1 MADMESLLDFSNE
14 EFDVA
19 LLDHVVACFYERG
32 NPNRERADAVLMQL
46 LENPASWTRV
56 DAILERAENPS
67 AKFFGLQILQDTITY
82 RWGTLPRDQRE
93 SIRSYIVDKIIA
105 LSSDDATL
113 AAERVLVSK
122 LNLSLVAIL
131 KQEWPHNWPSFIP
144 DLVDS
149 SKTSQSLCENNMH
162 ILLLLSE
169 EVFDVGREKMTS
181 EKVESL
187 KTSLNKEFSAI
198 FELCEF
204 ILGCAEQQSL
214 LVVTLQTL
222 LRFLSWI
229 PLGYIF
235 ETKLVET
242 LCTRYF
248 AAPEY
253 RCDALSALTEIAA
266 IDAPAYEAVFV
277 QLFCSTLDV
286 LGGHIPPESDV
297 PYLFESAT
305 DEGQTLIQRLAL
317 FLCTFLRAHRPLL
330 EKPDTQGY
338 LLQGMDY
345 LVRVSEVPDTEVFKI
360 CLEYWHAF
368 SNELYL
374 SECKY
379 GGGTGFLG
387 NLGGAGGA
395 GGFGMRGLAGTL
407 PGGESSGAS
416 GPGGPRSRQLYGVIL
431 SRVRLV
437 IISRM
442 AKPEEV
448 LIKEDESGDIVRE
461 TTKDTDALAQ
471 YKTMREALVYLTHL
485 DYEDTERIMLAK
497 LARQVDGSE
506 WGWHPLNTLCWAVGS
521 ISGAMEEE
529 DEKRFVVTVIKDL
542 LRLCELKKGKNNKAV
557 IASCIMYV
565 VGQYPRF
572 LRKHWKFLKTVVN
585 KLFEFMHER
594 HPGVQDMACDTF
606 LKIAAKCKRMF
617 VLVQAGES
625 RSFVEELVDGGVAAT
640 IEDLEIH
647 QVHSFYE
654 SVGFMVAAQPDPT
667 ARASLLERLMGLPN
681 GMWARRVTLA
691 AEDVT
696 TLHAADAEREIARI
710 LRSNVCVCR
719 SVGPSFGTQMA
730 RIFLDMLNVYGA
742 YASFISG
749 SVEEQGEQVLGFSV
763 IKLARKV
770 KWEALELVQTFVDR
784 ADASGGTIEEMVHSF
799 LPPFFDTVLSDFA
812 DAVPGARDAEVLV
825 CLTVIVDKLGN
836 ASMDPGIA
844 PRIMEAVFDPVL
856 GMITENMD
864 DHPEVRLGF
873 YKLLEAINQHAF
885 GAMFDAPEERQK
897 LIVDAVVWGVKHTKR
912 EVADV
917 SLSMLDRLIDNV
929 VATPELVQPFFQA
942 HLLSILQDVL
952 FVLTDRMHKSG
963 FKMQT
968 TILRKL
974 FTVVESGHLSAS
986 LWSDGDVPP
995 EEAAEMT
1002 NSVYLRNFVS
1012 SLLGSAFDN
1021 LSEDQVRTFVEGLC
1035 DMSRDIGD
1043 YKTLVRDFLIEILEF
1058 HSDENADLLY
1068 AEEAAAAAEEEKKA
1082 DMARRQ
1088 AVPGLLRPADME
1100 EDDGL

>member
-1 MADMESLLDFSNE
+1 MSAPFESLLDFSVE
-14 EFDVA
+14 EFDVP
-19 LLDHVVACFYERG
+19 LLDHVVEVFYNQRHPE
-32 NPNRERADAVLMQL
+32 RERANAVLMQL
-46 LENPASWTRV
+46 LEHPAAWTRV
-56 DAILERAENPS
+56 DAVLEGAENPA
-67 AKFFGLQILQDTITY
+67 AKFFALQILQDTITY

-93 SIRSYIVDKIIA
+93 GIRSYISDKIIA
-105 LSSDDATL
+105 LSSDEATL

-131 KQEWPHNWPSFIP
+131 KQEWPQNWPSFIP

-149 SKTSQSLCENNMH
+149 SKVSQSLCENNMR

-169 EVFDVGREKMTS
+169 EVFDFGREAMTS
-181 EKVESL
+181 EKVETL
-187 KTSLNKEFSAI
+187 KTSLNKEFAAI

-204 ILGCAEQQSL
+204 ILGAAEQESL
-214 LVVTLQTL
+214 LSVTLQTL

-242 LCTRYF
+242 LCTRFF

-253 RCDALSALTEIAA
+253 RCDALAALTEIGA

-277 QLFCSTLDV
+277 NLFCSTMDV
-286 LGGHIPPESDV
+286 LAEHIPPESDV
-297 PYLFESAT
+297 AMLYDSVT
-305 DEGQTLIQRLAL
+305 DEGQTLIQRVAL

-330 EKPDTQGY
+330 EKPDLQPY
-338 LLQGMDY
+338 LLQGLDY
-345 LVRVSEVPDTEVFKI
+345 LVRVSAVPETEIFKI

-368 SNELYL
+368 ANELYL

-379 GGGTGFLG
+379 GGSSGFLG
-387 NLGGAGGA
+387 GGYGGR
-395 GGFGMRGLAGTL
+395 GGGGGGSGFGMGGLAGSL
-407 PGGESSGAS
+407 PDSDGAD
-416 GPGGPRSRQLYGVIL
+416 GPRSRHLYGGIL

-437 IISRM
+437 MISRM

-461 TTKDTDALAQ
+461 TQKDTDALAQ
-471 YKTMREALVYLTHL
+471 YKTMREALVFLTHL

-497 LARQVDGSE
+497 LARQVDGAE
-506 WGWHPLNTLCWAVGS
+506 WGWNALNTLCWAVGS
-521 ISGAMEEE
+521 VSGAMGEE

-542 LRLCELKKGKNNKAV
+542 LRLCEMKKGKNNKAV

-606 LKIAAKCKRMF
+606 VKIASKCKRMF
-617 VLVQAGES
+617 VLVQAGEA
-625 RSFVEELVDGGVAAT
+625 RSFADELVDGGVAAT
-640 IEDLEIH
+640 IDDLEIH

-654 SVGFMVAAQPDPT
+654 AVGFMVSAQPDPVG
-667 ARASLLERLMGLPN
+667 RASLLERLMSLPN
-681 GMWARRVTLA
+681 GMWQRRMNMA
-691 AEDVT
+691 AADVT
-696 TLHAADAEREIARI
+696 SLHDPDAAREIQRI
-710 LRSNVCVCR
+710 LRSNVSVCR
-719 SVGPSFGTQMA
+719 SVGASFGTQMGK
-730 RIFLDMLNVYGA
+730 IFLDMLNVYAA
-742 YASFISG
+742 YAAFVSSSI
-749 SVEEQGEQVLGFSV
+749 EEVGPHVVGHSV
-763 IKLARKV
+763 IKLARLAKA
-770 KWEALELVQTFVDR
+770 EALALVQIFVEK
-784 ADASGGTIEEMVHSF
+784 ADPSAENVAELCDSF
-799 LPPFFDTVLSDFA
+799 LPPFLETVLTDFA
-812 DAVPGARDAEVLV
+812 ESEPVARDPEVLT
-825 CLTVIVDKLGN
+825 CLTAIVVKLRDAA
-836 ASMDPGIA
+836 ASPGVA

-864 DHPEVRLGF
+864 DSPDMRLGF
-873 YKLLEAINQHAF
+873 YKLLEAVNQHAF
-885 GAMFDAPEERQK
+885 GALFDAPPERQK

-917 SLSMLDRLIDNV
+917 ALGLLARLLDNV
-929 VATPELVQPFFQA
+929 VATPELVQGFFSA

-968 TILRKL
+968 TILRQL
-974 FTVVESGHLSAS
+974 FTVVEAGHLREPLFDPAE
-986 LWSDGDVPP
+986 LGPD
-995 EEAAEMT
+995 AAGMT
-1002 NSVYLRNFVS
+1002 NSLYLRTYVRD
-1012 SLLGSAFDN
+1012 LLASAFEN
-1021 LSEDQVRTFVEGLC
+1021 LSAAQVEAFVEGLC
-1035 DMSRDIGD
+1035 DLSRDVGD

-1058 HSDENADLLY
+1058 RADDNLDLLY
-1068 AEEAAAAAEEEKKA
+1068 AEEAETAAAEADKA
-1082 DMARRQ
+1082 ELERAQ
-1088 AVPGLLRPADME
+1088 AVPGLLRPADM
-1100 EDDGL
+1100 DDDDDL